1 MIRWFKVKRSLN
13 YLRSR
18 YGLEDSSNRS
28 RMERQ
33 QQYINALFDKFSQCM
48 ERDDDFVVDA
58 SLKMADYIISDRSI
72 TQLQAIANKF
82 NQFDFVGIS
91 NIAGESKLG
100 EQFMEFYP
108 DEDSIKET
116 VMELFYKPK
125 N

>member
-1 MIRWFKVKRSLN
+1 
-13 YLRSR
+13 
-18 YGLEDSSNRS
+18 
-28 RMERQ
+28 MERQ
-33 QQYINALFDKFSQCM
+33 QQYINALFDKFQQCM
-48 ERDDDFVVDA
+48 ERDDEFVVDA

-82 NQFDFVGIS
+82 NAYDFVGIS

-108 DEDSIKET
+108 NEESVKET
-116 VMELFYKPK
+116 VIELFYELK

>member
-1 MIRWFKVKRSLN
+1 
-13 YLRSR
+13 
-18 YGLEDSSNRS
+18 
-28 RMERQ
+28 
-33 QQYINALFDKFSQCM
+33 M